1 MASGSTIQQFNNSTL
16 LIVMIGADH
25 TITAMLGELSDEYD
39 LETSP
44 YTIADNTFSFV
55 SVRDSYALLDR
66 ISPEDFVKDEQMP
79 YWAEIWP
86 AAVTLSEFIVEGL
99 EVAGKKIIEI
109 GAGVGVASV
118 AAAKMGADVLA
129 TDYSGEALR
138 FIRLNAL
145 KNDVNLRT
153 EQLDWRCIHCDD
165 RFDILFAAD
174 VLYERVNL
182 LPIVNALDKLMNPEG
197 YAYIADPR
205 RRLAEQFL
213 DLAFENG
220 FSVTSYAK
228 SFRRGKQTI
237 PVNIYRLSKSR
248 EENV

>member
-1 MASGSTIQQFNNSTL
+1 
-16 LIVMIGADH
+16 MIDAGQNIA
-25 TITAMLGELSDEYD
+25 AMLEALSKEYD

-44 YTIADNTFSFV
+44 YKIADRSFTFV
-55 SVRDSYALLDR
+55 SVHDSYVLLDR

-86 AAVTLSEFIVEGL
+86 AAVTLSEFIL
-99 EVAGKKIIEI
+99 EELVLAGKKIIEI
-109 GAGVGVASV
+109 GAGVGVTSV
-118 AAAKMGADVLA
+118 AAAAMGADVLS

-138 FIRLNAL
+138 FIRLNSL
-145 KNDVNLRT
+145 KNNVSVST
-153 EQLDWRCIHCDD
+153 GQLDWRCIRLKD
-165 RFDILFAAD
+165 RFDMLFAAD

-182 LPIVNALDKLMNPEG
+182 LPIVHAVDKLVKPEG
-197 YAYIADPR
+197 CAYIADPR

-220 FSVTSYAK
+220 FSVTSHAK
-228 SFRRGKQTI
+228 SFSKGKQVI

-248 EENV
+248 EKNT

>member
-1 MASGSTIQQFNNSTL
+1 MIDADQTIAG
-16 LIVMIGADH
+16 MIE
-25 TITAMLGELSDEYD
+25 ELSEEYD

-44 YTIADNTFSFV
+44 YTIAGNTFSFV

-99 EVAGKKIIEI
+99 DVAGKKVIEI
-109 GAGVGVASV
+109 GAGVGLASV
-118 AAAKMGADVLA
+118 TAAKMGADVMA

-145 KNDVNLRT
+145 KNRVGLGT
-153 EQLDWRCIHCDD
+153 ERLDWRCIQRDD
-165 RFDILFAAD
+165 RFDVFLAAD

-182 LPIVNALDKLMNPEG
+182 LPIVNAVDKLMRPEG
-197 YAYIADPR
+197 CAYIADPR
-205 RRLAEQFL
+205 RRLAQQFL

-228 SFRRGKQTI
+228 SFSRGRQTI
-237 PVNIYRLSKSR
+237 PVNIYRLSKTR
-248 EENV
+248 EDDA

>member
-1 MASGSTIQQFNNSTL
+1 
-16 LIVMIGADH
+16 MIGAEQD
-25 TITAMLGELSDEYD
+25 IADMLEELSEEYD
-39 LETSP
+39 LETTP
-44 YTIADNTFSFV
+44 YTIAGHTFSFV

-86 AAVTLSEFIVEGL
+86 AAVTLSEFIVERL
-99 EVAGKKIIEI
+99 DVAGKKIVEI
-109 GAGVGVASV
+109 GAGVGAASV
-118 AAAKMGADVLA
+118 AAAAMGADVLA
-129 TDYSGEALR
+129 TDYSREALR

-145 KNDVNLRT
+145 KNNVDLNEER
-153 EQLDWRCIHCDD
+153 LDWRCIHRDD
-165 RFDILFAAD
+165 RFDMLFAAD

-182 LPIVNALDKLMNPEG
+182 LPIVNAVEKMVKPEG
-197 YAYIADPR
+197 CAYIADPR

-228 SFRRGKQTI
+228 NFSRGKQII
-237 PVNIYRLSKSR
+237 PVTVYRLSRSPG
-248 EENV
+248 EHV